1 MRILCLSKNIYDYKG
16 ANYQREFL
24 NALSKRAKLFVY
36 GPGHPNF
43 DKKKKIKEII
53 NLYGPFNIIF
63 VSHAWLYDGYAED
76 IDPWPKSGLSE
87 VKLKKF
93 MFLNKEYSNLNK
105 KLNWIKKNKFSCV
118 FSHYNNCKIWQKK
131 TKTQFRFLPFAFD
144 NKHFY
149 FSNNKRKYDLSF
161 SGILQNSQKDK
172 VQSDIRIRIMKRLYY
187 TIFDIPILKKKKFS
201 HLSIYWNSIPTT
213 FLGKVFSKIFN
224 IYRFLNIDEYS
235 KVQRNSKIYL
245 NSKSPMNLISPRY
258 FENIASG
265 CLIITEKNKELRKLI
280 PKSSYNEFLNDLSNF
295 DNVLFK
301 TLERYEYSKKKIKI
315 NSNIIKINHSWDS
328 RVKLMLKLIRTF
340 KTK

>member
-1 MRILCLSKNIYDYKG
+1 M
-16 ANYQREFL
+16 
-24 NALSKRAKLFVY
+24 
-36 GPGHPNF
+36 
-43 DKKKKIKEII
+43 
-53 NLYGPFNIIF
+53 
-63 VSHAWLYDGYAED
+63 
-76 IDPWPKSGLSE
+76 
-87 VKLKKF
+87 
-93 MFLNKEYSNLNK
+93 
-105 KLNWIKKNKFSCV
+105 
-118 FSHYNNCKIWQKK
+118 
-131 TKTQFRFLPFAFD
+131 
-144 NKHFY
+144 
-149 FSNNKRKYDLSF
+149 
-161 SGILQNSQKDK
+161 QNSQKDK

-187 TIFDIPILKKKKFS
+187 TIFDVPILKKKEFS
-201 HLSIYWNSIPTT
+201 HLSIYWNSIPPT

-315 NSNIIKINHSWDS
+315 NSNIIRINHTWDS
-328 RVKLMLKLIRTF
+328 RVKLMLKLIGTF
-340 KTK
+340 KKNKY